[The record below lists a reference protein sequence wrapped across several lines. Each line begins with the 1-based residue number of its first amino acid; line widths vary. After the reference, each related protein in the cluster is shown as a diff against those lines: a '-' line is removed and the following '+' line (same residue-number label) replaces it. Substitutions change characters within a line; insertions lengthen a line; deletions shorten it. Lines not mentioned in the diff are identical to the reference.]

1 MKKNWIYI
9 LLTLF
14 LASSLFTSCEKEKT
28 SGTAYYTFKC
38 VKNNTKTIG
47 DMSALMA
54 IEKEFNSQLSSLDGV
69 KIEGAEY
76 VLSGEYRTCDIAIEK
91 ACQRA
96 EDNIE
101 NITLE
106 GFAIYE
112 VSARYDNSDTKTI
125 YSHTFGTQE

>member
-1 MKKNWIYI
+1 MKKNWIYV

-14 LASSLFTSCEKEKT
+14 LASFLFSSCEKETT

-54 IEKEFNSQLSSLDGV
+54 IEKEYNSQLSNLDGV

-76 VLSGEYRTCDIAIEK
+76 VLSGKYSTCDIAIEK

-96 EDNIE
+96 EENIA

-106 GFAIYE
+106 GFATYE
-112 VSARYDNSDTKTI
+112 VSARYDDSDAKTI
-125 YSHTFGTQE
+125 YSHTFGTEK